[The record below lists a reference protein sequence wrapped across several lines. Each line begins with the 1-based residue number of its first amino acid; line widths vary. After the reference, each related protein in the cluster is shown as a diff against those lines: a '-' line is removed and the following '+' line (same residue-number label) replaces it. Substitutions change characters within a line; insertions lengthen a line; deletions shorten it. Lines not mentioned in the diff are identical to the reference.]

1 MKSFFLM
8 TLFLVI
14 TQLRLFA
21 CPVEIARA
29 PQKYRASLY
38 EIRLLNAIYRHEN
51 SQSTLPSNLRG
62 NVNKIDFRLPCFKY
76 PFQFCQLL
84 AVCRSRKLIFR
95 HQLCRSL
102 EKKLNIFQSFRI
114 SPEPLSIIQCPQIWG
129 LLIRRINL
137 IYRNIF

>member
-51 SQSTLPSNLRG
+51 SQHKGYCMAVLSPKFRGCRAQVRQALRIIRMEWRKWDRQGRKGGFIKTLGLRYCPPQYD
-62 NVNKIDFRLPCFKY
+62 KIGHF
-76 PFQFCQLL
+76 
-84 AVCRSRKLIFR
+84 
-95 HQLCRSL
+95 
-102 EKKLNIFQSFRI
+102 N
-114 SPEPLSIIQCPQIWG
+114 W
-129 LLIRRINL
+129 
-137 IYRNIF
+137 